1 MSKHYT
7 LGPMTLA
14 TANLLREILDTATA
28 SLALD
33 ATDADRIAAMEVI
46 EDRAAFALTLADG
59 GPLAA
64 IGDAY
69 RRAAINREAEGGD
82 A

>member
-7 LGPMTLA
+7 LGPFPLTTA
-14 TANLLREILDTATA
+14 TLLREILDTATA

-69 RRAAINREAEGGD
+69 RRAAIERAEGGD